1 MYGDEEILSISRAD
15 NGFVV
20 KKALT
25 PEERVKKEKALKGKE
40 GMAVPS
46 GSDPHMTVHEDA
58 KSVLKYVSGCL
69 DKYASAMD
77 VYDKSFEEAAKEHK
91 GKG

>member
-25 PEERVKKEKALKGKE
+25 PEERAKKEKAQKGKE
-40 GMAVPS
+40 GMVVPS

-69 DKYASAMD
+69 DKYASNKD
-77 VYDKSFEEAAKEHK
+77 VYDKSFKEATEKE
-91 GKG
+91 